1 LASTAVLLLAFAISL
16 KVLLLVLLGVG
27 AYLALGSRHSAV
39 KRLTYLVILLGLA
52 VAFGVEVIYVR
63 DFLDNSDWERMN
75 TVFKFYYQVW
85 TLLSLGGILALTR
98 VRSWQTSLRARLFT
112 RIHVPWSGRAF
123 CAAARASSGCWHL
136 RDCSLGR

>member
-1 LASTAVLLLAFAISL
+1 MAIAAGAAPHPLALFAHGSCCCWWLVSL

-27 AYLALGSRHSAV
+27 ASRAGHPPGAA

-98 VRSWQTSLRARLFT
+98 
-112 RIHVPWSGRAF
+112 SGLS
-123 CAAARASSGCWHL
+123 AS
-136 RDCSLGR
+136 